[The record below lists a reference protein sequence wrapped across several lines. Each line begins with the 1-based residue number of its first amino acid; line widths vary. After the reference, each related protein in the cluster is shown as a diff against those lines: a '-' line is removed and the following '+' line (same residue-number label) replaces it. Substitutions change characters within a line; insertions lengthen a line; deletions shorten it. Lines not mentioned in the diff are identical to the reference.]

1 VKTAQRPCGNVRRRP
16 RCMGDTPLFFSLGL
30 FQINPTFLFVPR
42 RGSDRRRVNRATT
55 VERERARGREGER
68 ACERERSQTTQH
80 TTNNTHV
87 RSSSLG
93 AKRHK
98 RRGSDKDRR
107 HAEVTPH
114 PAGFIVGRG
123 LSLSHNKGLTHQA
136 CNKRLK
142 TVTPTVPATL
152 KTVTPTVPAT
162 LKTVTPTVPQLR
174 CNSAATPLQLLP

>member
-1 VKTAQRPCGNVRRRP
+1 MCENCTAPLRQRQASTALHGRYTSLFLARFISNKPHFFVCTEAWFRP
-16 RCMGDTPLFFSLGL
+16 PQSEQSHHSR
-30 FQINPTFLFVPR
+30 
-42 RGSDRRRVNRATT
+42 
-55 VERERARGREGER
+55 ERESKRERGRARVR
-68 ACERERSQTTQH
+68 ERERSQTTQH

-152 KTVTPTVPAT
+152 KTVTPTVP
-162 LKTVTPTVPQLR
+162 QLR